1 MLKAQTQLPRY
12 GGFTARLT
20 TIPKP
25 IIPLEQRIRRTA
37 YGAPAKQHTGL
48 NYHVTIPKQDLANPL
63 NSRRYAIRRG
73 DTDEIVGSLPMNP
86 TYGPPKPEFTGSGT
100 EDDPFTTDSLDE
112 PLPRETSSITFTG
125 DYKPSYSKIDPEH
138 RGQNLYARALM
149 GLLSAGDAGAPIVS
163 TERNAMSEG
172 AHRSLMDMYSRAG
185 GNLESLTGYEPASE
199 SDAVRYNQIFDD
211 GYGSLRTFDPGGLP
225 VRVIDAPSKRS
236 GMDLAQTDLEDF
248 GLEV

>member
-1 MLKAQTQLPRY
+1 MVPDTQTTLTGQSIAERAFRSEPRY
-12 GGFTARLT
+12 VSQA
-20 TIPKP
+20 PK
-25 IIPLEQRIRRTA
+25 Q
-37 YGAPAKQHTGL
+37 YTGL
-48 NYHVTIPKQDLANPL
+48 DYHVTIPKQDLANPL
-63 NSRRYAIRRG
+63 HSRRYAIRRG

-86 TYGPPKPEFTGSGT
+86 TYVREPHRNLSSGSGLGVPVRV
-100 EDDPFTTDSLDE
+100 DGASLVNS
-112 PLPRETSSITFTG
+112 PYSSVTG
-125 DYKPSYSKIDPEH
+125 DYKPSYSNIDPEH

>member
-1 MLKAQTQLPRY
+1 MRPFEQAWRLLKAREYNVGGRMVPDTQTTLTGQSIAERAFRLEPRY
-12 GGFTARLT
+12 VSQA
-20 TIPKP
+20 PK
-25 IIPLEQRIRRTA
+25 Q
-37 YGAPAKQHTGL
+37 YTGL
-48 NYHVTIPKQDLANPL
+48 DYHVTIPKQDLANPL
-63 NSRRYAIRRG
+63 YSRRYAIRQG

-86 TYGPPKPEFTGSGT
+86 TYTS
-100 EDDPFTTDSLDE
+100 D
-112 PLPRETSSITFTG
+112 RELGESRVTG
-125 DYKPSYSKIDPEH
+125 DYKPSYSNIDPEH

-199 SDAVRYNQIFDD
+199 SDAIRYNQIFDD

-225 VRVIDAPSKRS
+225 VRVIDAPNKRRS

>member
-1 MLKAQTQLPRY
+1 
-12 GGFTARLT
+12 
-20 TIPKP
+20 
-25 IIPLEQRIRRTA
+25 
-37 YGAPAKQHTGL
+37 
-48 NYHVTIPKQDLANPL
+48 
-63 NSRRYAIRRG
+63 
-73 DTDEIVGSLPMNP
+73 MNP

-100 EDDPFTTDSLDE
+100 KDDPFTTDSLDQ

-125 DYKPSYSKIDPEH
+125 DYKPSYSNIDPEH

-185 GNLESLTGYEPASE
+185 GNLESLTGYEPVSE

-225 VRVIDAPSKRS
+225 VRVIDAPNKRS

-248 GLEV
+248 GLEYPQDF